1 LTPLAVRD
9 VLFYSML
16 ALGLLSLATGFVLNF
31 WPHGS
36 RSGQLAFL
44 GLNKSGWGTRH
55 TYITLIAIVLIG
67 VHLLENRKCV
77 SLYVETT
84 LARA

>member
-1 LTPLAVRD
+1 LTRLTVRA

-16 ALGLLSLATGFVLNF
+16 ALGLLSLATGFILYF
-31 WPHGS
+31 WPHGP
-36 RSGQLAFL
+36 RSGQLVFL
-44 GLNKSGWGTRH
+44 GLNKSGWGTWH